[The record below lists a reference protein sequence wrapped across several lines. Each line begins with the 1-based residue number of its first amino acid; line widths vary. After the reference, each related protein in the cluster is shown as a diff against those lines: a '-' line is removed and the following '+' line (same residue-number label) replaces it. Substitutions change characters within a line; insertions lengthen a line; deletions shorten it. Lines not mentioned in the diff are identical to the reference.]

1 MNLHSINRVFIL
13 IHDDDDF
20 FVEKFRPLAIQK
32 IVFDIGTLW
41 PDLIGLE
48 NPFDEESNQLLG
60 RRDAQL
66 GFAQDA

>member
-20 FVEKFRPLAIQK
+20 FVEKFRPLVNQN
-32 IVFDIGTLW
+32 IVFSNLW

-60 RRDAQL
+60 RRDALL